1 MSEIRRLLP
10 YIRPHL
16 LLLALSLIL
25 LVGSGILDALIITL
39 LGPIFNQMSPAAG
52 QIAADKFDFL
62 QSWLSLHGDDRFLR
76 IAAFL
81 VLFSLLKGFFLY
93 AAEYMM
99 SFTGQKVVAGLRKDL
114 NRHLLSQSMA
124 FFARN
129 PTGKLMARV
138 ITDTERLQETV
149 SKTMTDFC
157 RQVIL
162 LLLFLCLVFYIDWKL
177 SLLSFLIAPLVLS
190 ITVRLGRRIRSVS
203 LRSQENLSDISHTL
217 QESISGQKIVQT
229 FGMESHEESRF
240 NQLVERLVGVNL
252 KVARI
257 SALSSP
263 LMEFIG
269 YVAFVPF
276 LLYANFQINRG
287 FTVGAFVVF
296 VAALFRLYEPV
307 RKLSR
312 MHLHFQQASAS
323 AQRVFEILDQA
334 PEIRDHPDALPL
346 PPFSGSIDFERV
358 AFSYPGNRQP
368 VLNGIDLRIQKAEI
382 VALVGASGAGK
393 TSLVSLIPRFYD
405 VRRGAVRI
413 DGIDIRNVTLRSLR
427 SQISMVTQET
437 FLFNDSIR
445 NNIAYGRQDCSMTEI
460 EEAAKSAFI
469 HEFVVSLP
477 RGYEEK
483 IGERGHR
490 LSGGQRQRIAIA
502 RAVLK
507 KAPILILDEATSS
520 LDAESERLVQMAL
533 ENLMRNCTTVVIA
546 HRLSTIRLADRIVVM
561 KEGRIVEEGNH
572 ETLMRRSGV
581 YQKLYELQFS
591 DPPAV
596 FP

>member
-334 PEIRDHPDALPL
+334 PEIRDHPEALPL

-413 DGIDIRNVTLRSLR
+413 DGIDIRKVTLRSLR

-591 DPPAV
+591 DSPAV

>member
-405 VRRGAVRI
+405 VRRGTVRI

-572 ETLMRRSGV
+572 ETLIRRSGV

-596 FP
+596 VP

>member
-477 RGYEEK
+477 RGYEER

-520 LDAESERLVQMAL
+520 LDTESERLVQMAL

>member
-572 ETLMRRSGV
+572 ETLIRRSGV

-596 FP
+596 VP

>member
-1 MSEIRRLLP
+1 MLP
-10 YIRPHL
+10 YIRPYL
-16 LLLALSLIL
+16 LLLAFSLIL

-39 LGPIFNQMSPAAG
+39 LGPIFNQMSPGGVEA
-52 QIAADKFDFL
+52 AADKFHFL

-114 NRHLLSQSMA
+114 NSHLLSQSMA

-162 LLLFLCLVFYIDWKL
+162 LILFLCLVFYIDWKL

-217 QESISGQKIVQT
+217 QETISGQKIVQT

-240 NQLVERLVGVNL
+240 NRLVDRLVGVNL

-323 AQRVFEILDQA
+323 AQRVFEILDEA
-334 PEIRDHPDALPL
+334 PDIDDHGDAFPL
-346 PPFSGSIDFERV
+346 PPFSDSIDFERV
-358 AFSYPGNRQP
+358 AFSYPENQQS
-368 VLNGIDLRIQKAEI
+368 VLNGIDLRIRKGEI

-405 VRRGAVRI
+405 VQRGAVRI
-413 DGIDIRNVTLRSLR
+413 DGIDIREATLRSLR

-469 HEFVVSLP
+469 HEFVISLP
-477 RGYEEK
+477 HGYEET

-507 KAPILILDEATSS
+507 RAPILILDEATSS

-546 HRLSTIRLADRIVVM
+546 HRLSTIRLADRIIVM

-572 ETLMRRSGV
+572 ETLMRKSGV
-581 YQKLYELQFS
+581 YRKLYELQFA
-591 DPPAV
+591 DPPAA

>member
-520 LDAESERLVQMAL
+520 LDTESERLVQMAL

-572 ETLMRRSGV
+572 ETLIRRSGV